1 MFKVEDFT
9 DLSQVS
15 TEKLLKL
22 RDVARDNFLEA
33 KLSAEE
39 SWQRYEDILNEIK
52 ERMNVEEAL

>member
-15 TEKLLKL
+15 IEKLLKL

-52 ERMNVEEAL
+52 ERMHVEEAL

>member
-1 MFKVEDFT
+1 MFEVEDFT

-52 ERMNVEEAL
+52 ERMHVEEAL